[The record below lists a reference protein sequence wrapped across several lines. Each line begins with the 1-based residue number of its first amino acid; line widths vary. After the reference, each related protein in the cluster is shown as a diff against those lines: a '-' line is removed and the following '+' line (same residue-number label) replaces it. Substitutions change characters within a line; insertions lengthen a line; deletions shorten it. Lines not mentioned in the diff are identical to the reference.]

1 MPQEIEKTAVLG
13 DGSFGTVYQGR
24 ARSKDV
30 AVKVLHKQD
39 LDAKTLAAFRKEVE
53 ILRCGFAEFILLH
66 LEQEF
71 HDRLVHLISLIVTS
85 LFIQSN
91 LSPQHC
97 AIHGCL
103 HAAW

>member
-24 ARSKDV
+24 CRSKDV

-53 ILRCGFAEFILLH
+53 ILRYAFRRSYKEQNSSTNVFNFFFFVVKFIIRTLCCSWA
-66 LEQEF
+66 
-71 HDRLVHLISLIVTS
+71 RARSLAA
-85 LFIQSN
+85 
-91 LSPQHC
+91 C
-97 AIHGCL
+97 AS
-103 HAAW
+103 

>member
-24 ARSKDV
+24 CRSKDV

-53 ILRCGFAEFILLH
+53 ILRFA
-66 LEQEF
+66 
-71 HDRLVHLISLIVTS
+71 VYT
-85 LFIQSN
+85 LFRIPSN
-91 LSPQHC
+91 LFKVKSIIPTLCCSWVLARSQ
-97 AIHGCL
+97 
-103 HAAW
+103 AACVSSRN